1 MLLEFMEFSVQRLL
15 ISHMSTQLKMISPC
29 LKISLNHCW
38 FSILKWWGRCADLD
52 SSNWWDACC
61 FHPFSFLEID
71 SLQTDFLQKPFSYE
85 LATFLK
91 RFPISSAA
99 TDFSFRLRWISLGNC
114 WCRLRKKRT
123 LIFLHN
129 FLKIHV
135 FTKSFSL
142 PAIWTFGSW
151 PDENNTFTSLWAY
164 YDFSRGIRVGISL
177 KKVVFICIFTIVL
190 VILVEIPALS
200 LTVVFVRTL
209 PPLLPHDVVCVA
221 GAFPKGLVSI
231 CCVFKNSTCQ
241 QLFRLFV
248 SLHCFWYL
256 LTKLLVKKIFFF
268 GVTQTYFSTWVLL
281 VWYFL

>member
-1 MLLEFMEFSVQRLL
+1 MVGEMCWFRFFKLMRRLL
-15 ISHMSTQLKMISPC
+15 FPSFFFSRNRFLTDWLFAETLFIWT
-29 LKISLNHCW
+29 
-38 FSILKWWGRCADLD
+38 FSI
-52 SSNWWDACC
+52 
-61 FHPFSFLEID
+61 
-71 SLQTDFLQKPFSYE
+71 
-85 LATFLK
+85 ATFLK

-231 CCVFKNSTCQ
+231 SCVFKNSTCQ

-256 LTKLLVKKIFFF
+256 LTKLLVKKIFFWSNSDLF
-268 GVTQTYFSTWVLL
+268 FNMGFACMVLFITERPV
-281 VWYFL
+281 VWQGNVCLPHRYYTLKFYKFY

>member
-1 MLLEFMEFSVQRLL
+1 MYLCWKCYWNSWNSAFSGYWYVYTTKDDLTLFEDIPQSLLVFHFEMVGEMCWFRFFKLMRRLL
-15 ISHMSTQLKMISPC
+15 FPSFFFSRNRFLTDWLFAETLFIWT
-29 LKISLNHCW
+29 
-38 FSILKWWGRCADLD
+38 FSI
-52 SSNWWDACC
+52 
-61 FHPFSFLEID
+61 
-71 SLQTDFLQKPFSYE
+71 
-85 LATFLK
+85 ATFLK

-177 KKVVFICIFTIVL
+177 KKVVFICIFTIVF

-231 CCVFKNSTCQ
+231 SCVFKNSTCQ

-256 LTKLLVKKIFFF
+256 LTKLLVKKIFF
-268 GVTQTYFSTWVLL
+268 LE
-281 VWYFL
+281 